1 MSTKEESQKAKA
13 MRLRQQIKQI
23 INPEVNQIDSQSSS
37 DDASPQN
44 VTPRDFIHRRMREID
59 SDEK

>member
-1 MSTKEESQKAKA
+1 MSTNEESQKAKA

-37 DDASPQN
+37 DDASPKN